1 MDIKTQRE
9 LAFFM
14 AGIECGRMF
23 KLVHMS
29 TSKVGLWFENQHD
42 ETALNVNLM
51 CGFIGYEG
59 DNDEWPNDCRHA
71 AVRGILADA
80 IRDAKTAFELKREI
94 LRERE
99 QMLIGGE
106 AND

>member
-23 KLVHMS
+23 KLIHMS
-29 TSKVGLWFENQHD
+29 TSKIGVWFENQHD
-42 ETALNVNLM
+42 ETGLVINLIS
-51 CGFIGYEG
+51 GFIGYEG
-59 DNDEWPNDCRHA
+59 CDDEWPNDLRHPA
-71 AVRGILADA
+71 LRGILADA
-80 IRDAKTAFELKREI
+80 QRDAKTAFDLKRET

-99 QMLIGGE
+99 QSAEKGE
-106 AND
+106 Q

>member
-23 KLVHMS
+23 DLVHMS
-29 TSKVGLWFENQHD
+29 TSKMGLDFQSVDD
-42 ETALNVNLM
+42 ETQLNVSLM

-59 DNDEWPNDCRHA
+59 DQDKWPNDCRHA

-80 IRDAKTAFELKREI
+80 LRDAKTAFQLRREI

-106 AND
+106 NDS